1 MGGRSV
7 QSRGFTLLE
16 LMIVLALAAVILAI
30 GAPNFGEFRRNA
42 RLTGD
47 ANDFLTAVQVA
58 RTEAVKQQRPV
69 SLCTTD
75 DPQAAVPACGATADF
90 GGWLVFADPNA
101 DCAPAAATDITR
113 RGGRPVADRG
123 NVISVA
129 DGACLTFTANGFA
142 RDEAPAGARRVVFCD
157 ARGYELQGGTG
168 QSAARGIEVSRTGRG
183 EVVRDRA
190 RLEAWGLACE

>member
-1 MGGRSV
+1 MGGSSV
-7 QSRGFTLLE
+7 RIRGFTLLE
-16 LMIVLALAAVILAI
+16 LMIVVALAAVILAI

-69 SLCTTD
+69 SLCATD
-75 DPQAAVPACGATADF
+75 DPQAADAACTVSADF
-90 GGWLVFADPNA
+90 GGWLVFTDPDT
-101 DCAPAAATDITR
+101 DCSPAATTDITL
-113 RGGRPVADRG
+113 RGGRAVADRG
-123 NVISVA
+123 NVVSAA
-129 DGACLTFTANGFA
+129 DGACLSFAANGFA
-142 RDEAPAGARRVVFCD
+142 RDEAPAGARRIVFCD
-157 ARGYELQGGTG
+157 ERGYELQGGTG

-183 EVVRDRA
+183 EVVREPA

>member
-1 MGGRSV
+1 MGGKFV
-7 QSRGFTLLE
+7 HIRGFTLLE

-30 GAPNFGEFRRNA
+30 GAPNFSEFRRNA

-69 SLCTTD
+69 SLCATD
-75 DPQAAVPACGATADF
+75 DPQAADPACVATAGF
-90 GGWLVFADPNA
+90 GGWLVFTDLNA
-101 DCAPAAATDITR
+101 DCSPAAASDVTR
-113 RGGRPVADRG
+113 RGGRPAADRG

-129 DGACLTFTANGFA
+129 DGACLTFAANGFA
-142 RDEAPAGARRVVFCD
+142 RDEAPAGARRAVFCD
-157 ARGYELQGGTG
+157 ERGYALQGGTG
-168 QSAARGIEVSRTGRG
+168 LSAARGIEVSRTGRG
-183 EVVRDRA
+183 EVVRDLA

>member
-1 MGGRSV
+1 MGGKSV
-7 QSRGFTLLE
+7 HIRGFTLLE

-69 SLCTTD
+69 SLCATD
-75 DPQAAVPACGATADF
+75 DPLAADATCSAAADF
-90 GGWLVFADPNA
+90 GGWLVFTDPDA
-101 DCAPAAATDITR
+101 DCAPAAAADVTR
-113 RGGRPVADRG
+113 RGGRAAADRG
-123 NVISVA
+123 NVVSVA
-129 DGACLTFTANGFA
+129 DGACLSFAANGFA

-157 ARGYELQGGTG
+157 TRGYELQRGTS

-183 EVVRDRA
+183 EVVRDPA
-190 RLEAWGLACE
+190 RLEAWGLACA

>member
-1 MGGRSV
+1 MGGKSV
-7 QSRGFTLLE
+7 HIRGFTLLE

-69 SLCTTD
+69 SLCSTD
-75 DPQAAVPACGATADF
+75 DPRAAEPACSAAVDF
-90 GGWLVFADPNA
+90 GGWLVFTDPDT
-101 DCAPAAATDITR
+101 DCAPAAATDIAR
-113 RGGRPVADRG
+113 RGGRPAADRG

-129 DGACLTFTANGFA
+129 DGPCLTFAANGFA
-142 RDEAPAGARRVVFCD
+142 RDEAPAGARRIVFCD